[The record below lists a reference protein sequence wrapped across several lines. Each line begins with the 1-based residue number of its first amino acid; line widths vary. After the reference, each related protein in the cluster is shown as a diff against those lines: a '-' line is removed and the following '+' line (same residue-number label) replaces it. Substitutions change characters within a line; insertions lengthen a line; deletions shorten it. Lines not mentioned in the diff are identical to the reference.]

1 MNKRLSLFYGGLLT
15 ALAVVGLGINELR
28 YDKDKDPYK
37 LYPRVLEEA
46 DKNKDRNVTESEW
59 LSVYEFLGKPYDA
72 RRPSTLTVEEM
83 RKYLNLK

>member
-1 MNKRLSLFYGGLLT
+1 MNKKLVLNYGGIAT
-15 ALAVVGLGINELR
+15 LAVAFFGINESR
-28 YDKDKDPYK
+28 YDENKDPYK